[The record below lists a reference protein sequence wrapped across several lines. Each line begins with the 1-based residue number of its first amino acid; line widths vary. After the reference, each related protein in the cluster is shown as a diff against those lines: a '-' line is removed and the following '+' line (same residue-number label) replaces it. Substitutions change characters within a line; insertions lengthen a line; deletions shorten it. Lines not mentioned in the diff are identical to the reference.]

1 METTK
6 VGRRGT
12 VVIPAKL
19 RKQLGLDEGD
29 LLVAEAVDDGILLRP
44 AAIAPTTTK
53 ASTEAFFQN
62 LSKAYADLQRDPK
75 AWREYLEEISEW
87 DETLMD
93 GLDPD
98 EVWGPDGR
106 PV

>member
-1 METTK
+1 VETTK
-6 VGRRGT
+6 IGRRGT

-29 LLVAEAVDDGILLRP
+29 LMIAEAVDGGVLLRP
-44 AAIAPTTTK
+44 AAIAPTTTQ
-53 ASTEAFFQN
+53 ASTDAFFQN
-62 LSKAYADLQRDPK
+62 LSKAYAELQRDAK
-75 AWREYLEEISEW
+75 AWQEYVDEIREW

-93 GLDPD
+93 GLDAD

-106 PV
+106 PL